1 VGLHG
6 GASWQV
12 AAKSETERR
21 SRRDMKPRPTLSE
34 LTVEQL
40 RKRAAEFRGMA
51 ATATTADIRD
61 ALLRVAERFDVI
73 AAERTV
79 AWPE

>member
-1 VGLHG
+1 
-6 GASWQV
+6 
-12 AAKSETERR
+12 
-21 SRRDMKPRPTLSE
+21 MKPRPTLSE

-73 AAERTV
+73 AAERTMV
-79 AWPE
+79 WPE